1 MGTSGMDIEQ
11 SKVVVDEFCSPS
23 FIAKMQKGELG
34 EDYLS
39 RAAGRIG
46 PKRLQKQKETE
57 RKREKVKN
65 NIKIKQ

>member
-1 MGTSGMDIEQ
+1 MGTFGMDIEQ
-11 SKVVVDEFCSPS
+11 PKVVVDEFCSPS

-39 RAAGRIG
+39 RAVGRIG
-46 PKRLQKQKETE
+46 PKRLQKERE
-57 RKREKVKN
+57 RKKEKVKN